1 MSASQWAS
9 GRTGGKT
16 SIPIHL
22 KHRAGAVS
30 KKKPKAEIVMVSNS
44 CGCVFCDLDPDV
56 IVDGVKFH
64 NTQRGNILC
73 ERKTK

>member
-1 MSASQWAS
+1 M
-9 GRTGGKT
+9 
-16 SIPIHL
+16 
-22 KHRAGAVS
+22 S